1 VDPIVV
7 AACIALSMAGCL
19 LGIVSGLIP
28 GIHVNTLAALLL
40 ASYPSIEAALPL
52 EPEASAVAVACCV
65 MSASVVHSFLDFV
78 PSVFIGAPDSEDAIS
93 VLPGHRLLLAGRGME
108 AVRAAAIGSLVGCSA
123 AVVLAVPLQWVLI
136 HGADE
141 LLSMMTPAVLVVA
154 SMALVIGEIR
164 RGTGAWGPFL
174 FILSG
179 LLGLGC
185 MVLPIGTEGII
196 GGGSVM
202 MPLLTGL
209 FGIPVMI
216 SGSSG
221 GRVPPQT
228 DRIRDPVGLRPGL
241 KGIVMGT
248 AAGWFPGITSTV
260 GASLSAMV
268 LPERR
273 ASGFI
278 SMVASIGSVTAVLSL
293 VTLSVSGSGRSGT
306 ALVIGEIIGDS
317 LSGFATHSFMM
328 VLLSAALGSLAGY
341 VLTIMFGKLFSGA
354 VEAIDQRTL
363 SRTVLLALIALTI
376 ALTGP
381 SGLLVLIISASVG
394 MIPRYAGTGRIILC
408 GCLILP
414 VLVFKAGLFRSL
426 RKLGRSLRHELIIV
440 DHESLVRP

>member
-1 VDPIVV
+1 
-7 AACIALSMAGCL
+7 M
-19 LGIVSGLIP
+19 GIVSGLIP

-164 RGTGAWGPFL
+164 RGTGTWGPFL

-328 VLLSAALGSLAGY
+328 VLLSAAFGSLAGY
-341 VLTIMFGKLFSGA
+341 VLTIMFGKLFSDA